1 LNPQPGRPSSW
12 ALAYK
17 YTTLTL
23 VWAYVASIVLRG
35 DGGYS
40 PMLEIGLVNT
50 ILLLLAASLWVRSFM
65 PNPNRA
71 AIAWLAVA
79 SSGYLIGNLSFA
91 AYTLAGVPAP
101 LPSVADIGY
110 SLAFLGLSVAA
121 ALALRRERHRHDVRI
136 ILDVILGF
144 LGAVVLASVL
154 LRPVIET
161 LLHTASLGLLSA
173 TLSQI
178 AYPLFDMV
186 VLAMFVGKIT
196 LTKDSDRRMWIF
208 VAAGVALL
216 TIGDL
221 VYAREAILGT
231 YVFGGPL
238 DASWVL
244 GWWLIAWGAWHGPR
258 TVPVESPSVYAPMLM
273 SGLAT
278 AIAVGT
284 LVLAA
289 FNEVYAVSVWLATIV
304 LLLVVVQT
312 VLNYRGLA
320 RLTRVQHQAMT
331 DELTG
336 LANRRALFKDLPRR
350 LEAFDPTEPIL
361 VAIADL
367 DGFKEVN
374 DELGHHAGD
383 RVLQSV
389 ATSLFADT
397 RTGDFVGRLGGDE
410 FAILC
415 QLNRRDDPARVME
428 RIAAAI
434 ARAGDM
440 PGVELKITASVGGT
454 TVMVGDDAD
463 AVLRRADQAMYRAK
477 TSGSGTA
484 LSRS

>member
-1 LNPQPGRPSSW
+1 MNPQPGRPSPW

-17 YTTLTL
+17 YATLTL
-23 VWAYVASIVLRG
+23 VWAYVASIFLRG
-35 DGGYS
+35 DDGYS
-40 PMLEIGLVNT
+40 PALEIGLVNT
-50 ILLLLAASLWVRSFM
+50 VLLLLAASLWVRALM
-65 PNPNRA
+65 PNPNRG

-79 SSGYLIGNLSFA
+79 TSGYLLGNLAFA
-91 AYTLAGVPAP
+91 AYTLTGVPAP

-110 SLAFLGLSVAA
+110 SLAFLGLLVAA

-161 LLHTASLGLLSA
+161 LLQTTSSGLLAA

-178 AYPLFDMV
+178 SYPLFDMV
-186 VLAMFVGKIT
+186 VLAMLVGKIA

-231 YVFGGPL
+231 YEFGGPL

-244 GWWLIAWGAWHGPR
+244 GWWLIAWGSWQGPR

-278 AIAVGT
+278 ALAVGT

-289 FNEVYAVSVWLATIV
+289 FNEVYPVSVWLATVV

-312 VLNYRGLA
+312 ALNYRGLA
-320 RLTRVQHQAMT
+320 RLSRVQHQAMT

-336 LANRRALFKDLPRR
+336 LANRRALFKELPRR
-350 LEAFDPTEPIL
+350 LETFDPAEPIL

-383 RVLQSV
+383 RVLQCV
-389 ATSLFADT
+389 ATSLFGDT
-397 RTGDFVGRLGGDE
+397 RSGDLVSRLGGDE
-410 FAILC
+410 FAVIC
-415 QLNRRDDPARVME
+415 QLNRRDDPDRVME
-428 RIAAAI
+428 RISAAI

-440 PGVELKITASVGGT
+440 PGVELKITASVGGAM
-454 TVMVGDDAD
+454 VMPGDDAD
-463 AVLRRADQAMYRAK
+463 AVLRRADKAMYRAK

-484 LSRS
+484 LSHS

>member
-1 LNPQPGRPSSW
+1 METQPGRPSTW

-17 YTTLTL
+17 YTTLSL
-23 VWAYVASIVLRG
+23 VWGYVASVLLRG
-35 DGGYS
+35 GNGYS
-40 PMLEIGLVNT
+40 PWLEIGLVNT
-50 ILLLLAASLWVRSFM
+50 IMLLLAVSLWVRARM
-65 PNPNRA
+65 VTANRA

-79 SSGYLIGNLSFA
+79 TSGFLLGNLSYA
-91 AYTLAGVPAP
+91 AYTLAGVTPP
-101 LPSVADIGY
+101 LPSLADVGY
-110 SLAFLGLSVAA
+110 GLAFLGLCVAA
-121 ALALRRERHRHDVRI
+121 VLALRRERGRHDVRI
-136 ILDVILGF
+136 ILDVVLGF

-154 LRPVIET
+154 LRPIIEELFRSLSSD
-161 LLHTASLGLLSA
+161 LLTA
-173 TLSQI
+173 TLSQV

-186 VLAMFVGKIT
+186 VLAMFVGKIA
-196 LTKDSDRRMWIF
+196 LTRDSDRRMWVF

-216 TIGDL
+216 TLGDL

-258 TVPVESPSVYAPMLM
+258 TVPVESPSIYAPMLM
-273 SGLAT
+273 SGVAT

-289 FNEVYAVSVWLATIV
+289 FREVYPVSVWLATFV

-312 VLNYRGLA
+312 ALNYRGLA
-320 RLTRVQHQAMT
+320 RLTRVQRQAMT

-336 LANRRALFKDLPRR
+336 VANRRALFKELPSR
-350 LEAFDPTEPIL
+350 LETFNPANPIL

-374 DELGHHAGD
+374 DQLGHHAGD

-410 FAILC
+410 FAIIC
-415 QLNRRDDPARVME
+415 QLSRRDDPARVME
-428 RIAAAI
+428 RIATAI
-434 ARAGDM
+434 ARAGEM
-440 PGVELKITASVGGT
+440 PGVELKVTASVGGA
-454 TVMVGDDAD
+454 MVVAGDDAD
-463 AVLRRADQAMYRAK
+463 AVLRRADKAMYRAK

-484 LSRS
+484 LAFR